1 MPDVDIDF
9 FDRDGVLKLFKHT
22 PASIIKDDKIEKHKT
37 GVYFHAI
44 PSDPINGYATLDY
57 KKAEDRGYFK
67 IDCLNVNIYKNVK
80 SEQELVELMIEEPDW
95 DMLKDPKVVE
105 NLFHLNS
112 HYNIVSKLEPKNI
125 EQLAA
130 VLAIIRPAKR
140 GLMYKDW
147 TDILKEVWVK
157 PTDGSYFFKKSHAVA
172 YAHAIVVQLNL
183 IKKDSLFSATGVTNG
198 YLLNGIKKKGN
209 IFITHSLIISTKNKK
224 IEFKKS
230 EFRI

>member
-9 FDRDGVLKLFKHT
+9 FDRDGTLKLFKHA

-37 GVYFHAI
+37 GVYFHAV
-44 PSDPINGYATLDY
+44 PTHPITGHSTLDY

-67 IDCLNVNIYKNVK
+67 IDCLNVNIYKNIK

-95 DMLKDPKVVE
+95 DMLKDPKIVE

-112 HYNIVSKLEPKNI
+112 HFNIVSKLEPKNI

-140 GLMYKDW
+140 GLMYKNW
-147 TDILKEVWVK
+147 VDILKEVWIK

-172 YAHAIVVQLNL
+172 YAHAIVVQMNL
-183 IKKDSLFSATGVTNG
+183 IAKDKYSFSATQET
-198 YLLNGIKKKGN
+198 
-209 IFITHSLIISTKNKK
+209 
-224 IEFKKS
+224 
-230 EFRI
+230 

>member
-9 FDRDGVLKLFKHT
+9 FDRDGTLKLFKHA

-37 GVYFHAI
+37 GVYFHAV
-44 PSDPINGYATLDY
+44 PTHPITGHSTLDY

-67 IDCLNVNIYKNVK
+67 IDCLNVNIYKNIK

-105 NLFHLNS
+105 NLFHLNG
-112 HYNIVSKLEPKNI
+112 HFNIVSKLKPKNI

-140 GLMYKDW
+140 HLMYKEW
-147 TDILKEVWVK
+147 KDILTDVWVK

-172 YAHAIVVQLNL
+172 YAQAIVIQMNL
-183 IKKDSLFSATGVTNG
+183 ITKDKYNFSAPKEN
-198 YLLNGIKKKGN
+198 
-209 IFITHSLIISTKNKK
+209 
-224 IEFKKS
+224 
-230 EFRI
+230 

>member
-9 FDRDGVLKLFKHT
+9 FDRDGTLKLFKHA

-37 GVYFHAI
+37 GVYFHAV
-44 PSDPINGYATLDY
+44 PTHPITGHSTLDY

-67 IDCLNVNIYKNVK
+67 IDCLNVNIYKNIK

-95 DMLKDPKVVE
+95 DMLKDPKIVE

-112 HYNIVSKLEPKNI
+112 HFNIVSKLEPKNI

-140 GLMYKDW
+140 GLMYKNW
-147 TDILKEVWVK
+147 VDILKEVWVK

-172 YAHAIVVQLNL
+172 YAHAIVVQMNL
-183 IKKDSLFSATGVTNG
+183 IRKAKYSFSATQET
-198 YLLNGIKKKGN
+198 
-209 IFITHSLIISTKNKK
+209 
-224 IEFKKS
+224 
-230 EFRI
+230 

>member
-9 FDRDGVLKLFKHT
+9 FDRDGTLKLFKHA

-37 GVYFHAI
+37 GVYFHAV
-44 PSDPINGYATLDY
+44 PTHPVTGHSTLDY

-67 IDCLNVNIYKNVK
+67 IDCLNVNIYKNIK

-95 DMLKDPKVVE
+95 DILKDPKVVE

-112 HYNIVSKLEPKNI
+112 HFNIVSKLEPKNI

-140 GLMYKDW
+140 GLMYKNW
-147 TDILKEVWVK
+147 ADILKEVWVK

-172 YAHAIVVQLNL
+172 YAHAIVVQMNL
-183 IKKDSLFSATGVTNG
+183 IAKDKYSFSATQET
-198 YLLNGIKKKGN
+198 
-209 IFITHSLIISTKNKK
+209 
-224 IEFKKS
+224 
-230 EFRI
+230 

>member
-22 PASIIKDDKIEKHKT
+22 PASIIKDNKIEKHKT
-37 GVYFHAI
+37 GIYFHAI

-80 SEQELVELMIEEPDW
+80 SEQELVELMLEEPDW
-95 DMLKDPKVVE
+95 DMLKDPKIVE
-105 NLFHLNS
+105 NLFHLNG

-147 TDILKEVWVK
+147 TEILKEVWIK
-157 PTDGSYFFKKSHAVA
+157 PADGSYFFKKSHAVA

-183 IKKDSLFSATGVTNG
+183 IKRDKYSFSAKQET
-198 YLLNGIKKKGN
+198 
-209 IFITHSLIISTKNKK
+209 
-224 IEFKKS
+224 
-230 EFRI
+230 

>member
-9 FDRDGVLKLFKHT
+9 FDRDGTLKLFKHA

-37 GVYFHAI
+37 GVYFHAV
-44 PSDPINGYATLDY
+44 PTHPITGHSTLDY

-67 IDCLNVNIYKNVK
+67 IDCLNVNIYKNIK
-80 SEQELVELMIEEPDW
+80 SKQELVELMIEEPDW
-95 DMLKDPKVVE
+95 DMLKDPKIVE

-112 HYNIVSKLEPKNI
+112 HFNIVSKLEPKNI

-140 GLMYKDW
+140 GLMYKNW
-147 TDILKEVWVK
+147 VDILKDVWVK

-172 YAHAIVVQLNL
+172 YAHAIVVQMNL
-183 IKKDSLFSATGVTNG
+183 IAKDKYSFSATQET
-198 YLLNGIKKKGN
+198 
-209 IFITHSLIISTKNKK
+209 
-224 IEFKKS
+224 
-230 EFRI
+230 

>member
-9 FDRDGVLKLFKHT
+9 FDRDGTLKFFKHA

-37 GVYFHAI
+37 GVYFHAV
-44 PSDPINGYATLDY
+44 PTHPITGHSTLDY

-67 IDCLNVNIYKNVK
+67 IDCLNVNIYKNIK

-95 DMLKDPKVVE
+95 DMLKDPKIVE

-112 HYNIVSKLEPKNI
+112 HFNIVSKLEPKNI

-140 GLMYKDW
+140 GLMYKTW
-147 TDILKEVWVK
+147 VDILKEVWVK

-172 YAHAIVVQLNL
+172 YAHAIVVQMNL
-183 IKKDSLFSATGVTNG
+183 IAKDKYSFSATQET
-198 YLLNGIKKKGN
+198 
-209 IFITHSLIISTKNKK
+209 
-224 IEFKKS
+224 
-230 EFRI
+230 

>member
-22 PASIIKDDKIEKHKT
+22 PASIIKDNKIEKHKT

-44 PSDPINGYATLDY
+44 PSNPINGYATLDY

-67 IDCLNVNIYKNVK
+67 IDCLNVNIYKNIK

-183 IKKDSLFSATGVTNG
+183 IKKDKYSFSAKQET
-198 YLLNGIKKKGN
+198 
-209 IFITHSLIISTKNKK
+209 
-224 IEFKKS
+224 
-230 EFRI
+230 

>member
-9 FDRDGVLKLFKHT
+9 FDRDGTLKLFKHA

-37 GVYFHAI
+37 GVYFHAV
-44 PSDPINGYATLDY
+44 PTHPVTGHSTLDY
-57 KKAEDRGYFK
+57 KKAEERGYFK
-67 IDCLNVNIYKNVK
+67 IDCLNVNIYKNIK

-112 HYNIVSKLEPKNI
+112 HFNIVSKLEPKNI

-140 GLMYKDW
+140 GLMYKNW
-147 TDILKEVWVK
+147 IDILKEVWIK
-157 PTDGSYFFKKSHAVA
+157 PTDGTYFFKKSHAVA
-172 YAHAIVVQLNL
+172 YAHAIVVQMNL
-183 IKKDSLFSATGVTNG
+183 IKKDKYSFSATQET
-198 YLLNGIKKKGN
+198 
-209 IFITHSLIISTKNKK
+209 
-224 IEFKKS
+224 
-230 EFRI
+230 